1 MAVRSM
7 KAEQRQ
13 LVAALRAQQRTWAE
27 IATVLARR
35 FGVNLRAALRMVHGW
50 SQQDAADRWNERW
63 PNDPKTFKNF
73 SYWEQWPAPSGHA
86 PSLGVL
92 ARLAELY
99 ECSLADLVADCA
111 DFRHRDATFRDVE
124 ALRTV
129 PRSLAPGDLP
139 PEASEGG
146 LEDLLAHLDQM
157 DVGELARMTTAWAE
171 RLGAPDAR
179 RSVLL
184 KLSAGLSLAAASTQ
198 MADDI
203 SSSSL
208 GMMPAGGR
216 SFEGIWH
223 SEYRYR
229 SSSRVEEQ
237 VDQHYVVA
245 RQQGGRLIA
254 QGLPHSSGSQ
264 LRLEL
269 ALDPPVATGTWRETT
284 APEGHY
290 RGATYHG
297 ALQMV
302 IDPSGRS
309 MRGMWLGFGRRF
321 TVNAGEWNLTW
332 QESSTSKA
340 TQREYY
346 ERV

>member
-1 MAVRSM
+1 MAARSM
-7 KAEQRQ
+7 RAEQR
-13 LVAALRAQQRTWAE
+13 ALIADLRTQQRTWAE
-27 IATVLARR
+27 IAIVFTER

-73 SYWEQWPAPSGHA
+73 SYWEQWPAPTGHA
-86 PSLGVL
+86 PSLDVL
-92 ARLAELY
+92 ARLAVLY
-99 ECSLADLVADCA
+99 ECSLADLVADRA
-111 DFRHRDATFRDVE
+111 DYRHLDATFRDVQ
-124 ALRTV
+124 ALRVV
-129 PRSLAPGDLP
+129 PRGL
-139 PEASEGG
+139 ASEGRSPGSDVG
-146 LEDLLAHLDQM
+146 LEELLARLDQM
-157 DVGELARMTTAWAE
+157 DIGELARITTSWAA

-198 MADDI
+198 LAGDTAG
-203 SSSSL
+203 SPL
-208 GMMPAGGR
+208 GTAAVAERG
-216 SFEGIWH
+216 FEGIWL
-223 SEYRYR
+223 SQYRYR
-229 SSSRVEEQ
+229 SSSRSEEHLEE
-237 VDQHYVVA
+237 HYLVA

-254 QGLPHSSGSQ
+254 QSLPHSSGSQ
-264 LRLEL
+264 VRLEL

-321 TVNAGEWNLTW
+321 SVHAGEWTLTW
-332 QESSTSKA
+332 QEGSTSKA
-340 TQREYY
+340 AQREYY
-346 ERV
+346 ERI